1 MNLKTSKVNI
11 LFVCLL
17 IGSAFG
23 SEKTITRSLYSYFN
37 QKSGELVLKGDA
49 RILRENFS
57 LFANEI
63 YYQEEKKEAFAKG
76 QVRLVSPDFTL
87 YCGQMRVYLKG
98 GVLTQGLAEDDVLV
112 IAQKHPRL
120 VEKLGSDGT
129 YTQITAVEIKFYKQ
143 NKRVEAFENVRLVRF
158 LDGAVPTEEVRITGD
173 YLEVLSQQKKILVK
187 NNVELKSEQISGIGN
202 RLIYYQADAKF
213 YLIGKARLREYDA
226 KGRVRNEITSHR
238 ILHLLKEKRTI
249 QMGGV
254 EGILEMN

>member
-1 MNLKTSKVNI
+1 MNLKTGT
-11 LFVCLL
+11 LL
-17 IGSAFG
+17 IVFSLLTLEIFAA
-23 SEKTITRSLYSYFN
+23 EKTVTRSLYSYFN

-49 RILRENFS
+49 SILRDNFS

-63 YYQEEKKEAFAKG
+63 YYKEEKKEAFAKG

-98 GVLTQGLAEDDVLV
+98 GALTQSLAEDDVMV

-120 VEKLGSDGT
+120 VETRGSDGT
-129 YTQITAVEIKFYKQ
+129 YTQITAVEIKFYKRDQ
-143 NKRVEAFENVRLVRF
+143 RVEAFENIRLVRF
-158 LDGAVPTEEVRITGD
+158 LDGTVPKEEVKITGD

-187 NNVELKSEQISGIGN
+187 NNVELKSEQITGIGE
-202 RLIYYQADAKF
+202 RLIYYQEDAKF
-213 YLIGKARLREYDA
+213 YLLGKARIREYDTR
-226 KGRVRNEITSHR
+226 GRVRNEISSHR